1 MDPIRSPL
9 PNLSAVMQAL
19 LLRQGL
25 QPAEVEA
32 LLQLVGQ
39 ELSVLFLKQSPEGA
53 RLELPSGKIVTA
65 QGELPF
71 PEGTHLKVRVE
82 AEAGGLKLQTLEAR
96 PPAQPTLLAPLLQG
110 EAAELS
116 ARLAQAPVTSEL
128 APLVQ
133 LLRVLGGVS
142 ESAPPQVLPSLPLLS
157 KEIAALPRDLQ
168 VSLAKV
174 LGAPDATPEA
184 LAAKLSARLEA
195 AVQGKEPVAIFPKE
209 GNVDLRAQFG
219 VAEGV
224 LVRFQGLLQ
233 QTELPLEHTSALDG
247 WIRGLLAR
255 RAPEKVVPA
264 RTQAEAPRA
273 AKAAPA
279 ADSRLLTRAETA
291 RVEDAVKAHGGPALE
306 VSEAWEGWIK
316 GNVRALS
323 DPGVSPREA
332 PFHALQAREGTAFFE
347 IPLPWA
353 GAKPLQLWIEEEG
366 HEDRAPATEESR
378 RVLLALELSNLGELR
393 VGLQSTR
400 QALSVRIWTEHP
412 AALEFVQAEV
422 EAELRD
428 SGKAIDLRILSLSPS
443 AEGRNPDVRAL
454 AMGSTLHA
462 LG

>member
-9 PNLSAVMQAL
+9 PNLSAVVQTL

-32 LLQLVGQ
+32 LLRLVGQ
-39 ELSVLFLKQSPEGA
+39 ELSVLFLEQSPEGA

-116 ARLAQAPVTSEL
+116 ARLAQAPPVSEL

-142 ESAPPQVLPSLPLLS
+142 EPASPQVLPSLLLLS
-157 KEIAALPRDLQ
+157 KEIAALPRDLR
-168 VSLAKV
+168 VSLAKM
-174 LGAPDATPEA
+174 LGAPDATPET
-184 LAAKLSARLEA
+184 LAAKLTARLEA
-195 AVQGKEPVAIFPKE
+195 AVQGKEPAVLLPNE
-209 GNVDLRAQFG
+209 GETDFRTQLG
-219 VAEGV
+219 VAGAV

-233 QTELPLEHTSALDG
+233 RTELPQEHVSALDG

-255 RAPEKVVPA
+255 QAPEEVVPI
-264 RTQAEAPRA
+264 RTQVEAPRA
-273 AKAAPA
+273 AKSAPA
-279 ADSRLLTRAETA
+279 AESRLLTRAEAA
-291 RVEDAVKAHGGPALE
+291 RVEHAVKAHGGPALE
-306 VSEAWEGWIK
+306 VPEAWEGWIK

-353 GAKPLQLWIEEEG
+353 GAKPLQLWVEEEA
-366 HEDRAPATEESR
+366 HEDRAPAAEESR

-412 AALEFVQAEV
+412 AALESVQAEI
-422 EAELRD
+422 EAELKD
-428 SGKAIDLRILSLSPS
+428 AGKAIDLRVLSLNPS
-443 AEGRNPDVRAL
+443 AEGRIPDVRAL

>member
-9 PNLSAVMQAL
+9 PNLSAVVQAL

-39 ELSVLFLKQSPEGA
+39 ELSVLFLEQSPEGA
-53 RLELPSGKIVTA
+53 RLELPSGKIVIA

-142 ESAPPQVLPSLPLLS
+142 EPAPPQVLPSLPLLS

-168 VSLAKV
+168 VSLAKA
-174 LGAPDATPEA
+174 LGAPDATPET

-209 GNVDLRAQFG
+209 GDVDLRAQFG

-255 RAPEKVVPA
+255 RVPEKVVPA
-264 RTQAEAPRA
+264 RTQAESPRA

-306 VSEAWEGWIK
+306 VPEAWEGWIK

-332 PFHALQAREGTAFFE
+332 PFHALQAKEGTAFFE

-353 GAKPLQLWIEEEG
+353 GAKPLQLWVEEG
-366 HEDRAPATEESR
+366 AHEDRAPAAEESR

-412 AALEFVQAEV
+412 ATLEPVQAEI
-422 EAELRD
+422 ETELKD
-428 SGKAIDLRILSLSPS
+428 SGKAIDLRILSLNPS
-443 AEGRNPDVRAL
+443 AEGRIPDLRAL

>member
-9 PNLSAVMQAL
+9 PSLSAIMQTL

-32 LLQLVGQ
+32 LLRLVGQ
-39 ELSVLFLKQSPEGA
+39 ELSVLFLEQSSEGA
-53 RLELPSGKIVTA
+53 RLELPGGKVVTA

-96 PPAQPTLLAPLLQG
+96 PPAQPALLAPLLQG

-116 ARLAQAPVTSEL
+116 TRLGQVPSVAEL

-133 LLRVLGGVS
+133 LLRVLGGVP
-142 ESAPPQVLPSLPLLS
+142 EPAHPQILPSLPLLS
-157 KEIAALPRDLQ
+157 KEIMALPSDLQ
-168 VSLAKV
+168 ASLARM
-174 LGAPDATPEA
+174 LGAPDATPET
-184 LAAKLSARLEA
+184 LAVKLTARLEA
-195 AVQGKEPVAIFPKE
+195 AVPGKEPAALLPKE
-209 GNVDLRAQFG
+209 GEIDFRTQLG
-219 VAEGV
+219 VTGAV

-233 QTELPLEHTSALDG
+233 PAELPQEHASALDG

-255 RAPEKVVPA
+255 RAPEETIPIRA
-264 RTQAEAPRA
+264 QADPTRT
-273 AKAAPA
+273 AKAPPVVE
-279 ADSRLLTRAETA
+279 SRLLTRLEAA
-291 RVEDAVKAHGGPALE
+291 RVEAAVQAHRGPALE
-306 VSEAWEGWIK
+306 VPEAWEGWIK
-316 GNVRALS
+316 GNVRALA

-347 IPLPWA
+347 VPLPWA
-353 GAKPLQLWIEEEG
+353 GAKPLQLWVEEEA
-366 HEDRAPATEESR
+366 HDDRALASEGPR

-393 VGLQSTR
+393 VGLQSSR

-412 AALEFVQAEV
+412 AALESIQEEI
-422 EAELRD
+422 EAELKD
-428 SGKAIDLRILSLSPS
+428 SGKVLDLRVLSLNPS
-443 AEGRNPDVRAL
+443 AEGRIPDVRAL